1 MKKHRQERADRRT
14 DRRTDKTETRRRADT
29 RKQTATD
36 ACSCTCTE
44 RAVPRVSVG
53 PWGGPLGA
61 ALAVR
66 ASRLPAADTQSPQA
80 VVPAKGDAGEG
91 GTARVGLGDGRDLVE
106 ERLGLLLLVRQLLR
120 RQTPTG
126 AH

>member
-1 MKKHRQERADRRT
+1 
-14 DRRTDKTETRRRADT
+14 
-29 RKQTATD
+29 
-36 ACSCTCTE
+36 
-44 RAVPRVSVG
+44 VSVG

-91 GTARVGLGDGRDLVE
+91 GAGEGGAREDGVGEAGAGEDGADNGGDGDADERDADESGGVE
-106 ERLGLLLLVRQLLR
+106 RDGRASHRPASAARHGVSEAGAAR
-120 RQTPTG
+120 RQRSAG
-126 AH
+126 